1 MSAEDKRHGSLAQA
15 QERGT
20 ARDYLETDLDHVE
33 AASKEKT
40 RQVLARP
47 VIPQFEHQL
56 VASSTTEQ
64 PFNSASMRFD
74 ASSAAQEADRS
85 RPVGGSVTFNSGV
98 LYITQDPG
106 RKNCI
111 RTPVMFS
118 AYALTWFSSQF
129 LNMYILYVLY
139 P

>member
-20 ARDYLETDLDHVE
+20 ARDYLETDLDHVD

-111 RTPVMFS
+111 RTYTGNV
-118 AYALTWFSSQF
+118 
-129 LNMYILYVLY
+129 
-139 P
+139 